1 MTWTKRC
8 GVVAA
13 AAAAALCLLA
23 PARPAV
29 AETVWKVAL
38 FGPPRAVTK
47 PLEWYAQEVGKR
59 TNGQLKIELVYGEAL
74 AKAKEM
80 PEGIKAGAFEMAFLC
95 ASYYPGKFPHL
106 TVLDLPM
113 LTPDDIAA
121 QSRLYLAMAEQPAV
135 VEELRR
141 WNTMLFLPIPLPQ
154 YQVMGKKR
162 ITQATDFKGLRVRVS
177 GEMAKVLE
185 DYGAVKS
192 LVPAPETFTA
202 LERGV
207 IDAVTMAST
216 YMFVSYRIYEISKFF
231 TDKISLGTQ
240 PCFYGLNIA
249 AWDKLPP
256 ATKQTLI
263 ELREGLTR
271 RYVDA
276 YRAADEKNYAEF
288 RQRGIEII
296 NFPVAERAKL
306 RAGAAKHWKAWVADA
321 EKRGLKGTE
330 VFEFVQ
336 ARLK

>member
-1 MTWTKRC
+1 MTRTRRALVLVTA
-8 GVVAA
+8 VVW
-13 AAAAALCLLA
+13 LLGLTG
-23 PARPAV
+23 PAF

-38 FGPPRAVTK
+38 FGPPRPVTK
-47 PLEWYAQEVGKR
+47 PLEWYAQEVAKR
-59 TNGQLKIELVYGEAL
+59 TNGQLKLELVYGEAL

-80 PEGIKAGAFEMAFLC
+80 PEGIKGGAFEMAFLC
-95 ASYYPGKFPHL
+95 ASYYPGKFPL
-106 TVLDLPM
+106 MTVLDLPM

-121 QSRLYLAMAEQPAV
+121 QSVLSLAVGEQPAV
-135 VEELRR
+135 MDELKR
-141 WNTMLFLPIPLPQ
+141 WNLMLFLPIPLPQ

-162 ITQATDFKGLRVRVS
+162 IAQAADFKGVRVRVS

-192 LVPAPETFTA
+192 LLPAPETFTA

-216 YMFVSYRIYEISKFF
+216 YMFMSYRIYEVSKYF

-240 PCFYGLNIA
+240 PCFYGLSLT

-256 ATKQTLI
+256 ATKKTLL
-263 ELREGLTR
+263 ELREGLTQ

-276 YRAADEKNYAEF
+276 YAAADEKNYAEF

-296 NFPVAERAKL
+296 NFPAAERAKL
-306 RAGAAKHWKAWVADA
+306 LAGAAKHWKAWVADTD
-321 EKRGLKGTE
+321 KRGLKGTE
-330 VFEFVQ
+330 VFDYVRT
-336 ARLK
+336 RLK

>member
-1 MTWTKRC
+1 MKRTRR
-8 GVVAA
+8 GVVVVMAT
-13 AAAAALCLLA
+13 LWLLA
-23 PARPAV
+23 PAAAAF

-47 PLEWYAQEVGKR
+47 PLEWYAQEALKR

-80 PEGIKAGAFEMAFLC
+80 PEGLKAGAFEMAFLC
-95 ASYYPGKFPHL
+95 ASYYPGKFPLL

-113 LTPDDIAA
+113 LTPDDIDA
-121 QSRLYLAMAEQPAV
+121 QSRLSLAMAEQPAV
-135 VEELRR
+135 VDELKR

-162 ITQATDFKGLRVRVS
+162 ITQATDFKGVRVRVS

-207 IDAVTMAST
+207 IDSVTMAST
-216 YMFVSYRIYEISKFF
+216 YMFASYRIYEVSKYF

-240 PCFYGLNIA
+240 PCFYGLSLT

-256 ATKQTLI
+256 ATKKTLL
-263 ELREGLTR
+263 ELREGLTQ
-271 RYVDA
+271 RYVEA
-276 YRAADEKNYAEF
+276 YAAADEKNYAEF
-288 RQRGIEII
+288 RKRGIEII
-296 NFPVAERAKL
+296 NFPASERAKL
-306 RAGAAKHWKAWVADA
+306 LAGAARHWKAWVADA
-321 EKRGLKGTE
+321 DKRGLKGTE
-330 VFEFVQ
+330 VFEFVRT
-336 ARLK
+336 RLK